1 MDREI
6 PKEERRRAAIRRW
19 LRYGVVT
26 VAVAVVVV
34 VVIRMAGNS
43 GDARGTELSV
53 VDRGD
58 LQISVSAGGSV
69 VPERQ
74 EVVVSPINTRI
85 VETYKKAG
93 DVVDSGVPLL
103 RLDLLTAETDYRKG
117 LDDEQMRR
125 LQLEKLRV
133 NQNTQLTDMKMKIEI
148 ARMALD
154 SKRMQLRNER
164 YLDSIGSGTT
174 DRVRQ
179 AELDYNTAAL
189 ELEQLRKQYEN
200 GQRAAEAERRVQEL
214 DLQMFRK
221 SLAETKRTLEDAK
234 VRSPRKAVL
243 TYINNNIGA
252 QVAQGEQIATVS
264 DLSSFKVDCTI
275 ADGYNDRMA
284 VGGRVMI
291 RTGKTRLYG
300 VISTINPQT
309 KNGMMDFTV
318 SMDNPSDKALR
329 PGLKVDVFVLTS
341 EKSDVMRIRTGP
353 FYHGPGNYR
362 LRVKEGDRLVER
374 NVSLGE
380 AGYEYVEVL
389 GGLRLGEEVEVK
401 REKE

>member
-6 PKEERRRAAIRRW
+6 PKEELRRAAIRW
-19 LRYGVVT
+19 WSRYGVAA

-34 VVIRMAGNS
+34 VVIHMAGNS
-43 GDARGTELSV
+43 GDARGAELSV

-133 NQNTQLTDMKMKIEI
+133 NQNTQLTDMKMKIEV

-174 DRVRQ
+174 DGVR
-179 AELDYNTAAL
+179 
-189 ELEQLRKQYEN
+189 KC
-200 GQRAAEAERRVQEL
+200 V
-214 DLQMFRK
+214 
-221 SLAETKRTLEDAK
+221 
-234 VRSPRKAVL
+234 V
-243 TYINNNIGA
+243 
-252 QVAQGEQIATVS
+252 
-264 DLSSFKVDCTI
+264 
-275 ADGYNDRMA
+275 
-284 VGGRVMI
+284 
-291 RTGKTRLYG
+291 
-300 VISTINPQT
+300 
-309 KNGMMDFTV
+309 
-318 SMDNPSDKALR
+318 
-329 PGLKVDVFVLTS
+329 
-341 EKSDVMRIRTGP
+341 
-353 FYHGPGNYR
+353 
-362 LRVKEGDRLVER
+362 
-374 NVSLGE
+374 
-380 AGYEYVEVL
+380 
-389 GGLRLGEEVEVK
+389 
-401 REKE
+401 